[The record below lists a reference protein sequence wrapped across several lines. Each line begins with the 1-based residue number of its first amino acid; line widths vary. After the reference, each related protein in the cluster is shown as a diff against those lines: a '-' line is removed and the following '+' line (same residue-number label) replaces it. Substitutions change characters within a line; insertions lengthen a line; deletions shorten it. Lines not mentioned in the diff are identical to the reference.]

1 MKTLATALF
10 LLLTFSFVPA
20 FINAQNAREKS
31 GDETWQEFTSP
42 EGGFSVLMPE
52 KPTPGTHGVETSK
65 GRKESHSFSYS
76 DEEMTD
82 YLVAYSR
89 YREAKDRELDYD
101 KVFDNIQKGIL
112 LAEKGTVRSKI
123 ALTLDGNPGREV
135 MIDHADGSVKIHRF
149 YFVGDYF
156 YQLAVEV
163 KNFVS
168 RCDKTERF
176 LNSFKLIAQK

>member
-10 LLLTFSFVPA
+10 LLLTFSFAPVV
-20 FINAQNAREKS
+20 INAQ
-31 GDETWQEFTSP
+31 ETWHEFTSP

-65 GRKESHSFSYS
+65 GRKESHTFSYS

-89 YREAKDRELDYD
+89 YREAKDKEIDYD
-101 KVFDNIQKGIL
+101 RVFDNIQKGIL
-112 LAEKGTVRSKI
+112 IAEEGKVRSKI
-123 ALTLDGNPGREV
+123 ALNLDGNPGREV
-135 MIDHADGSVKIHRF
+135 MIEYANGSVKIHRF

>member
-1 MKTLATALF
+1 MKMLATAIF
-10 LLLTFSFVPA
+10 LLLTFSFVQ
-20 FINAQNAREKS
+20 AQEKN
-31 GDETWQEFTSP
+31 WQEFTSS

-52 KPTPGTHGVETSK
+52 KPTPSTHSFDTTG
-65 GRKESHSFSYS
+65 GRKESHTFSYS
-76 DEEMTD
+76 DEELTD
-82 YLVAYSR
+82 YLVAYSK
-89 YREAKDRELDYD
+89 YREPKDREIDYD
-101 KVFDNIQKGIL
+101 VVFDKIQKGVL
-112 LAEKGTVRSKI
+112 VADPGKVRSKI
-123 ALTLDGNPGREV
+123 ALSLNGNPGREV
-135 MIDHADGSVKIHRF
+135 MIEHPDGSVKIHRF